1 MGGYADTNFRLPGIQ
16 SIRDRARQSEQKFPK
31 CWDDGEVAVTI
42 RQLKNPN
49 DLLESFDISERT
61 SNTLTSFRRG
71 FLWKLFS
78 KFPTAG
84 H

>member
-31 CWDDGEVAVTI
+31 CWDDGEVVVTI

-61 SNTLTSFRRG
+61 SNTFTKFRRG
-71 FLWKLFS
+71 FLWNFVQN
-78 KFPTAG
+78 FRTPG
-84 H
+84 I